1 MKNKKIKNFFQNV
14 VKIMTKIIK
23 EQKKCNNSRCPNSIS
38 IYKIFNFKKNK
49 HCIVCNLQPMTEKF
63 SKRNLIDQDF
73 FLKNIDLSDV
83 HFVDTSFLILQNSYI
98 FVYLIEVLEF
108 WQEKINFNRE
118 LDFRETEKIKFYQKF
133 LFFIRD
139 KTMSNFIVNIH
150 FGQKTNKAKKKQVV
164 LIELLLQTCDLLNFF
179 KNKNLLF
186 FTIENENKIAE
197 ILKKIKKEEPCRLKI
212 TR

>member
-1 MKNKKIKNFFQNV
+1 M
-14 VKIMTKIIK
+14 
-23 EQKKCNNSRCPNSIS
+23 
-38 IYKIFNFKKNK
+38 
-49 HCIVCNLQPMTEKF
+49 
-63 SKRNLIDQDF
+63 
-73 FLKNIDLSDV
+73 
-83 HFVDTSFLILQNSYI
+83 
-98 FVYLIEVLEF
+98 IEVLEF

-212 TR
+212 TRWWKKIKLFLIEYPTQLFIFVTFILNIIGIVLSIVL

>member
-1 MKNKKIKNFFQNV
+1 
-14 VKIMTKIIK
+14 
-23 EQKKCNNSRCPNSIS
+23 
-38 IYKIFNFKKNK
+38 
-49 HCIVCNLQPMTEKF
+49 MTEKF